1 MSNLLTKDIER
12 ALKPEGRTLL
22 ITIGNSLRED
32 DGVGPFIGEN
42 IRSKNGRFDEHSS
55 GHPAVWREHSL
66 GRFDEHSSGH
76 PAVWREHSLGR
87 FDEHSS
93 GHGTRHSLGRFDEH
107 SSGHGT
113 RHSLENFKIINAYS
127 APENIV
133 SAAVDFKPDKI
144 ILIDAAHFG
153 GMPGEIRIIPLD
165 KMAKYS
171 SLSTHNFPLQ
181 VIFGIILEDTGAT
194 LTIIGVQSEK
204 MDYGEN
210 LSLEVKNTALNLIDY
225 FNKI

>member
-42 IRSKNGRFDEHSS
+42 IRSKN
-55 GHPAVWREHSL
+55 
-66 GRFDEHSSGH
+66 
-76 PAVWREHSLGR
+76 
-87 FDEHSS
+87 
-93 GHGTRHSLGRFDEH
+93 GRFDEH